1 MQNFLRAGGGGAG
14 GRAERKQECESA
26 NGERDELASVD
37 FLRCSG
43 FLGELQGAR
52 QQQSCVKRTGLAARK
67 VTAFTR
73 A

>member
-1 MQNFLRAGGGGAG
+1 MQNSLWAGGGGAG

-26 NGERDELASVD
+26 KHERVKLAFIN

-52 QQQSCVKRTGLAARK
+52 QQQSCIKKTGLAARK
-67 VTAFTR
+67 VRELAR
-73 A
+73 